1 MPGQATPCSSI
12 EVVITSTT
20 VNRVAVK
27 SGPRVRISPAAPKK
41 QTSLLGRLFFYPG
54 EIRIEN
60 RQPPGAAGSS
70 GPART
75 TPLYPPLRRIC
86 RRISP
91 AAPEK
96 ERHPKRGASSFSAQ
110 GEIRI
115 ENRQPPGAA
124 GSSGSA
130 RTTRRRRGR
139 HIVRGDFLQ
148 KSPLTHSVAVGFLF
162 IMLGVFLSTRPA
174 SAQSPLCS
182 VFGCKKERHGLGPC
196 RSWGS
201 SGALFILRAPL
212 WPAPPAGTPPRGA
225 SSCGRR

>member
-20 VNRVAVK
+20 GNRVAVK

-54 EIRIEN
+54 EIRIED

-75 TPLYPPLRRIC
+75 IPLYPPLRRIC

-110 GEIRI
+110 EEIRI
-115 ENRQPPGAA
+115 EDRQPPGAA

-148 KSPLTHSVAVGFLF
+148 KSPLTHFVAAPLQIEPAALGFDLV
-162 IMLGVFLSTRPA
+162 LGA
-174 SAQSPLCS
+174 AADY
-182 VFGCKKERHGLGPC
+182 RHRAPIFHRSSKIIFFPC
-196 RSWGS
+196 FCADSS
-201 SGALFILRAPL
+201 SGNSVELSHTADVTA
-212 WPAPPAGTPPRGA
+212 
-225 SSCGRR
+225 

>member
-1 MPGQATPCSSI
+1 M
-12 EVVITSTT
+12 
-20 VNRVAVK
+20 AVK

-54 EIRIEN
+54 EIRIED

-75 TPLYPPLRRIC
+75 IPLYPPLRRIC

-91 AAPEK
+91 AAPK
-96 ERHPKRGASSFSAQ
+96 KQTSLLGRLFFYP

-115 ENRQPPGAA
+115 EDRQPPGAA
-124 GSSGSA
+124 GSSGPVRTIPLYPPLRRICRRISSCCASSPGAAGSSGPA

-148 KSPLTHSVAVGFLF
+148 KSPLTHFVAAPLQIEPAALGFDLV
-162 IMLGVFLSTRPA
+162 LGA
-174 SAQSPLCS
+174 AADY
-182 VFGCKKERHGLGPC
+182 RH
-196 RSWGS
+196 
-201 SGALFILRAPL
+201 RAPVFHRSSKIIFF
-212 WPAPPAGTPPRGA
+212 PCFCAYRSVVYAPPKSRHIIAIK
-225 SSCGRR
+225 

>member
-1 MPGQATPCSSI
+1 M
-12 EVVITSTT
+12 
-20 VNRVAVK
+20 AVK

-54 EIRIEN
+54 EIRIED

-75 TPLYPPLRRIC
+75 IPLYPPLRRIC

-110 GEIRI
+110 EEIRI

-124 GSSGSA
+124 GSSGSVRTIPLYPPLRRICKRISSCCASSPGAAGSSGPA

-148 KSPLTHSVAVGFLF
+148 KSPLTHFVAAPLQIEPAALGFDLV
-162 IMLGVFLSTRPA
+162 LGAATDY
-174 SAQSPLCS
+174 
-182 VFGCKKERHGLGPC
+182 RH
-196 RSWGS
+196 
-201 SGALFILRAPL
+201 RAPIFHRSSKIIFF
-212 WPAPPAGTPPRGA
+212 PCFCAYRSVVYAPPKSRHIIAIK
-225 SSCGRR
+225 